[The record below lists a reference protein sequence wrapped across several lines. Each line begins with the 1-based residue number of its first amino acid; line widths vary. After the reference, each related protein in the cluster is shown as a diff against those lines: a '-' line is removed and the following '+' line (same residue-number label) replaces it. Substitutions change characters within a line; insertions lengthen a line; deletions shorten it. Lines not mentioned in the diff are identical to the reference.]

1 MKNKSTL
8 ISTLIC
14 FFPIIPA
21 IILYNK
27 LPAQIAVHF
36 NSAGIADGYLSK
48 PIALFGLPTLLAAI
62 NIYSHFRINKDPK
75 SENASIRLKELLK
88 WLIPLLSITMIPI
101 SIFKSMGIDI
111 PIVFISQTI
120 LGLVIIICG
129 NYMPKCK
136 QNYTVGIKL
145 PWTLYDEVNWN
156 KTHRF
161 SGFIWVVGG
170 IIILLNALLNINFY
184 ITPISIIMLVILP
197 FIYSYTLY
205 KKQNQ
210 V

>member
-21 IILYNK
+21 IMLYNK

-62 NIYSHFRINKDPK
+62 NVYSHFRINKDPK

-88 WLIPLLSITMIPI
+88 WLIPLISITMIPT
-101 SIFKSMGIDI
+101 SIFKSMGINI

-145 PWTLYDEVNWN
+145 PWTLHDEDNWN

-170 IIILLNALLNINFY
+170 IIILLNAFLNISFY
-184 ITPISIIMLVILP
+184 ITLISIIMLVIFP

-205 KKQNQ
+205 KKQNM